1 MRNQYLDRYLTA
13 GLQLQINDEGGAA
26 QWRMK
31 LNSSSGYYS
40 LRNIDTGNYLG
51 VNENGATTSDTE
63 SWIEANLF
71 GDRADSTYALK
82 MDSGLLLGV
91 VEDSPGFAQVTVSG
105 SNIDDSKTQWDFQ
118 QLLESE
124 IADDKPPPPLPQ
136 P

>member
-1 MRNQYLDRYLTA
+1 M
-13 GLQLQINDEGGAA
+13 
-26 QWRMK
+26 
-31 LNSSSGYYS
+31 NSSSGFYS

-82 MDSGLLLGV
+82 MDSGSGLLLGV

-105 SNIDDSKTQWDFQ
+105 SNIGDSKTQWDFQ

-124 IADDKPPPPLPQ
+124 IATSAPTTASLLSFEE
-136 P
+136 